1 MAEQLPF
8 PKPEFDVARRYVRFR
23 ALAESG
29 YVSFDFAIGDPDLA
43 VELTM
48 LLPDY
53 RAFCRANRV
62 TYLTREQAEA
72 VDHERCKWRFGI
84 PGIQQ

>member
-23 ALAESG
+23 GLGHSG

-43 VELTM
+43 VELT
-48 LLPDY
+48 LPLPDY
-53 RAFCRANRV
+53 RAFCRVNRV